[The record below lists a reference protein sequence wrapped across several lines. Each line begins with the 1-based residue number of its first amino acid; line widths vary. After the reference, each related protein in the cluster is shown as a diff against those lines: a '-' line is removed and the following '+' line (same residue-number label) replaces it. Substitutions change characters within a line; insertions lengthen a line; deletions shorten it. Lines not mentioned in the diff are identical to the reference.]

1 LRAVNVPGDVL
12 VLRCF
17 YHYWRIPMKI
27 TSLIIAAGLLAAAG
41 TAHAAPAMM
50 SAEWTAQACDAWNK
64 DNALTDGLADQWIKN
79 DKDRGYK
86 IIHLYRTDCGE
97 ATKTELKIM
106 DKDGKAMCVY
116 GGAVPYKTPR
126 WITAVDYTM
135 HATTERWNEMGAGEY
150 GPMKAMM
157 FGRLKFTGPKM
168 EAMGVMGPF
177 EAFLQLP
184 GKIPGDKACPAK

>member
-1 LRAVNVPGDVL
+1 
-12 VLRCF
+12 
-17 YHYWRIPMKI
+17 MKYA
-27 TSLIIAAGLLAAAG
+27 SIALAALAAFAT
-41 TAHAAPAMM
+41 TAHATPMM
-50 SAEWTAQACDAWNK
+50 SVEWTAQVCDAWNK
-64 DNALTDGLADQWIKN
+64 DPKLADGLAGKWIGNNKN
-79 DKDRGYK
+79 RGYK

-97 ATKTELKIM
+97 DSKTELKIM

-116 GGAVPYKTPR
+116 GGAVQNAR
-126 WITAVDYTM
+126 MDHSVDYTM

-168 EAMGVMGPF
+168 EAMSVMGPF
-177 EAFLQLP
+177 EAFLRLP

>member
-1 LRAVNVPGDVL
+1 
-12 VLRCF
+12 
-17 YHYWRIPMKI
+17 MKY
-27 TSLIIAAGLLAAAG
+27 TSIALAALAVLAT

-64 DNALTDGLADQWIKN
+64 DALLVDGLAEKWVKN
-79 DKDRGYK
+79 NKDRGYK

-97 ATKTELKIM
+97 ATMTELKIM

-116 GGAVPYKTPR
+116 GGAVQNPTMDH
-126 WITAVDYTM
+126 AVDYTM
-135 HATTERWNEMGAGEY
+135 HATTARWNEMGAGEY

-157 FGRLKFTGPKM
+157 FGRLKFTGPKV
-168 EAMGVMGPF
+168 EAMSVMGPF